1 MKVSAP
7 GDILILCDFDGTVC
21 TVDMGNE
28 VLNRFTDKGWE
39 DVHDDIAG
47 YISERLSATAMPEG
61 VGRR

>member
-1 MKVSAP
+1 MSIP

-39 DVHDDIAG
+39 ESHKRSWNTPTIA
-47 YISERLSATAMPEG
+47 PH
-61 VGRR
+61 